1 MRHRKHLVRWLA
13 VVLAFGLVAAACGDD
28 GDDVTDADA
37 AADTAA
43 AEAAAAEAE
52 AEAAAAEAEA
62 AAAQAEADAAAA
74 RAEEAAAAAAEA
86 QAALD
91 EAMAAAEGTVDPE
104 VVAELEAALEAAE
117 AEAAAAQAEAE
128 EAAAAAAEAAA
139 AAAAAAAATETMEH
153 LGDGSLGV
161 VTVEAGDAIQ
171 IRSLEAITGD
181 VAFFGLPID
190 RATQIAVDDYG
201 PIHGFDVDLGT
212 SLDDLCSNDGGQAAA
227 QIIVADEDVVG
238 VIGTSCSGAAVAAA
252 PLITDAGMVLISGGN
267 TSPALTSDLA
277 GTAGPNYSVG
287 YYRTAHNDLYQGA
300 AMAKFV
306 FGELG
311 ISTAAAIHDGDPY
324 TQGLA
329 QAFADAF
336 EAEGGTVTGF
346 SAVNKDDTDMV
357 PVLTEIAAGSPGAL
371 FFPIFQ
377 PAGDF
382 VADQAPGV
390 AGLADTVLLAADG
403 LLNTNYLSLPQTT
416 GMYFSGPDQRFGENV
431 NQSTGKSAVDFLAT
445 YEAAYGEAPA
455 APFWAHGYDA
465 TTLLLD
471 AIAAASWIEGGN
483 LMIDRQGIRDHLNG
497 VQGYKGLIG
506 TINCDAFGDCG
517 AARITVVQNIGGEEN
532 AEESLNNVVFSY
544 APGTSVAVDLSG
556 VCPSPLVVQ
565 TDWFPESEH
574 GAMYELVGDDYTVD
588 VDAKVVRGSMV
599 LGGQDLGIEWEVR
612 TGGPAIGFSPVSQ
625 HMAAD
630 EGIHLGYAS
639 TDQQINHWDVAPL
652 MSVVAPLERN
662 PQMIMWDPE
671 TYPDVT
677 GIADLGAQGIT
688 INVFGG
694 GTFSEVFIAQGI
706 WSADQV
712 DPSYDGSPARFV
724 GAGGSIAQQ
733 GFASSEVYTYEHVYE
748 QWGKPVAFQLL
759 HDAGFQIYSQTI
771 GVRPGDMEELRP
783 CLERL
788 VPIIQQ
794 AAVDFNADPARA
806 NAIIVDAVERY
817 EDFWVYPP
825 DLAEFSHSAKREFG
839 LIGDGGDGIVGNMV
853 PERIAKVLDDMR
865 AAGMDIDSDL
875 TADQLFTNE
884 FIDPN
889 IGHGF

>member
-1 MRHRKHLVRWLA
+1 MRHKKHLVRWLA
-13 VVLAFGLVAAACGDD
+13 VLLAFGLVAAACGDD
-28 GDDVTDADA
+28 EEDAV
-37 AADTAA
+37 
-43 AEAAAAEAE
+43 
-52 AEAAAAEAEA
+52 
-62 AAAQAEADAAAA
+62 
-74 RAEEAAAAAAEA
+74 
-86 QAALD
+86 D
-91 EAMAAAEGTVDPE
+91 EAPTQT
-104 VVAELEAALEAAE
+104 EAPSEAPD
-117 AEAAAAQAEAE
+117 E
-128 EAAAAAAEAAA
+128 E
-139 AAAAAAAATETMEH
+139 MMDH

-161 VTVEAGDAIQ
+161 VTVESGDAIQ

-227 QIIVADEDVVG
+227 QQIVADEDVVG

-311 ISTAAAIHDGDPY
+311 IGEAAAIHDGDPY

-390 AGLADTVLLAADG
+390 SGLENTVLLAADG
-403 LLNTNYLSLPQTT
+403 LLNTNYLALPQTR

-445 YEAAYGEAPA
+445 YEEQYGESPA

-471 AIAAASWIEGGN
+471 AIAAASWVEGGN
-483 LMIDRQGIRDHLNG
+483 LMIDRQGIRDHLNS

-544 APGTSVAVDLSG
+544 APGPASVAVDLSG

-574 GAMYELVGDDYTVD
+574 GAMYELVGDDYVVD
-588 VDAKVVRGSMV
+588 VDNKVVRGSMV
-599 LGGQDLGIEWEVR
+599 LGGTDLGIEWEVR

-625 HMAAD
+625 HMAVD

-639 TDQQINHWDVAPL
+639 TDQQVNHWDVAPL

-671 TYPDVT
+671 TYPDVNS
-677 GIADLGAQGIT
+677 IADLGAQGIT

-694 GTFSEVFIAQGI
+694 GTFSEVFVAQGI

-712 DPSYDGSPARFV
+712 DPSYEGNPSRFV

-771 GVRPGDMEELRP
+771 GVRPGDLEDLRP
-783 CLERL
+783 CLEKL

-794 AAVDFNADPARA
+794 AAVDFNNSPDRA
-806 NAIIVDAVERY
+806 NAIIVDAVLKY

-839 LIGDGGDGIVGNMV
+839 LVGDGGDGIVGNMV

-865 AAGMDIDSDL
+865 AAGMDIDPGL

-884 FIDPN
+884 FIDES

>member
-1 MRHRKHLVRWLA
+1 MKKRTWMRPVAAL
-13 VVLAFGLVAAACGDD
+13 LAFGLVAAACGDD
-28 GDDVTDADA
+28 ATDADT

-43 AEAAAAEAE
+43 AEAAAAAAE

-74 RAEEAAAAAAEA
+74 RAEEAATAAAEA

-128 EAAAAAAEAAA
+128 AAAAEAEAAAEAAA
-139 AAAAAAAATETMEH
+139 AAAEPTETE
-153 LGDGSLGV
+153 
-161 VTVEAGDAIQ
+161 T
-171 IRSLEAITGD
+171 
-181 VAFFGLPID
+181 
-190 RATQIAVDDYG
+190 
-201 PIHGFDVDLGT
+201 
-212 SLDDLCSNDGGQAAA
+212 
-227 QIIVADEDVVG
+227 
-238 VIGTSCSGAAVAAA
+238 VAA
-252 PLITDAGMVLISGGN
+252 
-267 TSPALTSDLA
+267 
-277 GTAGPNYSVG
+277 
-287 YYRTAHNDLYQGA
+287 
-300 AMAKFV
+300 
-306 FGELG
+306 
-311 ISTAAAIHDGDPY
+311 
-324 TQGLA
+324 
-329 QAFADAF
+329 
-336 EAEGGTVTGF
+336 
-346 SAVNKDDTDMV
+346 
-357 PVLTEIAAGSPGAL
+357 
-371 FFPIFQ
+371 
-377 PAGDF
+377 
-382 VADQAPGV
+382 
-390 AGLADTVLLAADG
+390 
-403 LLNTNYLSLPQTT
+403 
-416 GMYFSGPDQRFGENV
+416 
-431 NQSTGKSAVDFLAT
+431 
-445 YEAAYGEAPA
+445 
-455 APFWAHGYDA
+455 
-465 TTLLLD
+465 
-471 AIAAASWIEGGN
+471 
-483 LMIDRQGIRDHLNG
+483 
-497 VQGYKGLIG
+497 
-506 TINCDAFGDCG
+506 
-517 AARITVVQNIGGEEN
+517 
-532 AEESLNNVVFSY
+532 
-544 APGTSVAVDLSG
+544 DLSG

-574 GAMYELVGDDYTVD
+574 GAMYELVGDDYIVD
-588 VDAKVVRGSMV
+588 VDNKVVRGSMV

-625 HMAAD
+625 HMAVD
-630 EGIHLGYAS
+630 PGIHLGYAS

-652 MSVVAPLERN
+652 VSVVAPLERN

-694 GTFSEVFIAQGI
+694 GTFSEVFVAQGI

-712 DPSYDGSPARFV
+712 DPSYEGNPSRFV

-748 QWGKPVAFQLL
+748 EWGKPVAFQLL

-794 AAVDFNADPARA
+794 AAVDFNNDPARA
-806 NAIIVDAVERY
+806 NAIIVDAVDKY
-817 EDFWVYPP
+817 QDFWVYPP
-825 DLAEFSHSAKREFG
+825 DLAEFSHSAKRQFG

-865 AAGMDIDSDL
+865 TAGMDIDPDL

>member
-1 MRHRKHLVRWLA
+1 MRNKKYLVRWLA
-13 VVLAFGLVAAACGDD
+13 VLLAFGLVATACGDD
-28 GDDVTDADA
+28 DDDSGTDPG
-37 AADTAA
+37 TAA
-43 AEAAAAEAE
+43 AEAEAAAATAAAAEAE
-52 AEAAAAEAEA
+52 AEAAAAQAEAEA
-62 AAAQAEADAAAA
+62 AAAQAE
-74 RAEEAAAAAAEA
+74 EATAAAAEA

-91 EAMAAAEGTVDPE
+91 AALAAAEGTIDPE

-117 AEAAAAQAEAE
+117 AAAAAAT
-128 EAAAAAAEAAA
+128 AAAAEAAA
-139 AAAAAAAATETMEH
+139 PVEVMGH

-161 VTVEAGDAIQ
+161 GMVEAGDAIQ

-201 PIHGFDVDLGT
+201 QIHGFDVDVGT

-238 VIGTSCSGAAVAAA
+238 VVGTSCSGAAVAAA

-306 FGELG
+306 FSELG

-390 AGLADTVLLAADG
+390 SGLEDTVLLAADG
-403 LLNTNYLSLPQTT
+403 LLNTNYLSLPQTR

-431 NQSTGKSAVDFLAT
+431 NDSTGKSAVDFLAE
-445 YEAAYGEAPA
+445 YESRYGEAPA

-471 AIAAASWIEGGN
+471 GIAAASWVEDGN
-483 LMIDRQGIRDHLNG
+483 LMIDRQGIRDHLNS
-497 VQGYKGLIG
+497 VRGYQGLIG
-506 TINCDAFGDCG
+506 VINCDSFGDCG

-532 AEESLNNVVFSY
+532 AETSLQNVVFSY
-544 APGTSVAVDLSG
+544 APGT
-556 VCPSPLVVQ
+556 
-565 TDWFPESEH
+565 E
-574 GAMYELVGDDYTVD
+574 
-588 VDAKVVRGSMV
+588 
-599 LGGQDLGIEWEVR
+599 
-612 TGGPAIGFSPVSQ
+612 
-625 HMAAD
+625 
-630 EGIHLGYAS
+630 
-639 TDQQINHWDVAPL
+639 
-652 MSVVAPLERN
+652 
-662 PQMIMWDPE
+662 
-671 TYPDVT
+671 
-677 GIADLGAQGIT
+677 
-688 INVFGG
+688 
-694 GTFSEVFIAQGI
+694 
-706 WSADQV
+706 
-712 DPSYDGSPARFV
+712 
-724 GAGGSIAQQ
+724 
-733 GFASSEVYTYEHVYE
+733 
-748 QWGKPVAFQLL
+748 
-759 HDAGFQIYSQTI
+759 
-771 GVRPGDMEELRP
+771 
-783 CLERL
+783 
-788 VPIIQQ
+788 
-794 AAVDFNADPARA
+794 
-806 NAIIVDAVERY
+806 
-817 EDFWVYPP
+817 
-825 DLAEFSHSAKREFG
+825 
-839 LIGDGGDGIVGNMV
+839 
-853 PERIAKVLDDMR
+853 
-865 AAGMDIDSDL
+865 
-875 TADQLFTNE
+875 
-884 FIDPN
+884 
-889 IGHGF
+889 

>member
-1 MRHRKHLVRWLA
+1 MRHRKHFVRWLA
-13 VVLAFGLVAAACGDD
+13 VLLAFGLVAAACGDD
-28 GDDVTDADA
+28 EEAVDEPSVTD
-37 AADTAA
+37 
-43 AEAAAAEAE
+43 EAPTT
-52 AEAAAAEAEA
+52 
-62 AAAQAEADAAAA
+62 
-74 RAEEAAAAAAEA
+74 
-86 QAALD
+86 D
-91 EAMAAAEGTVDPE
+91 EPT
-104 VVAELEAALEAAE
+104 
-117 AEAAAAQAEAE
+117 
-128 EAAAAAAEAAA
+128 
-139 AAAAAAAATETMEH
+139 TEPDEMMH

-227 QIIVADEDVVG
+227 QQIVADEDVVG

-311 ISTAAAIHDGDPY
+311 IGEAAAIHDGDPY

-390 AGLADTVLLAADG
+390 SGLEDTVLLAADG
-403 LLNTNYLSLPQTT
+403 LLNTNYLALPQTR

-471 AIAAASWIEGGN
+471 AIAAASWVEDGN
-483 LMIDRQGIRDHLNG
+483 LMIDRQGIRDHLNS
-497 VQGYKGLIG
+497 VQGYQGLIG
-506 TINCDAFGDCG
+506 IINCDDFGDCG

-532 AEESLNNVVFSY
+532 AEASLNNVVFSY
-544 APGTSVAVDLSG
+544 APGTAGVGTEGAPLAEVVAAGLAD

-574 GAMYELVGDDYTVD
+574 GAMYELLGDDYVVD
-588 VDAKVVRGSMV
+588 VDNKVVRGSMV
-599 LGGQDLGIEWEVR
+599 LGGTDLGIEWEVR

-625 HMAAD
+625 HMAVD

-639 TDQQINHWDVAPL
+639 TDQQVNHWDVAPL
-652 MSVVAPLERN
+652 MSVMAPLERN

-671 TYPDVT
+671 TYPDVES
-677 GIADLGAQGIT
+677 IADLGEQGIT

-694 GTFSEVFIAQGI
+694 GTFSEVFVAQGI

-712 DPSYDGSPARFV
+712 DPSYEGNPSRFV

-748 QWGKPVAFQLL
+748 EWGKPVAFQLL

-771 GVRPGDMEELRP
+771 GVRPGDLEDLRP
-783 CLERL
+783 CLEKL

-794 AAVDFNADPARA
+794 ATVDFNNSPDRA
-806 NAIIVDAVERY
+806 NAIIVDAVLKY

-865 AAGMDIDSDL
+865 AAGMDIDPSL

-884 FIDPN
+884 FIDES

>member
-13 VVLAFGLVAAACGDD
+13 VLLAFGLIAAACGDD
-28 GDDVTDADA
+28 
-37 AADTAA
+37 
-43 AEAAAAEAE
+43 
-52 AEAAAAEAEA
+52 
-62 AAAQAEADAAAA
+62 
-74 RAEEAAAAAAEA
+74 EEAVEEA
-86 QAALD
+86 PAPSD
-91 EAMAAAEGTVDPE
+91 EAPDTTD
-104 VVAELEAALEAAE
+104 EAPTEAPD
-117 AEAAAAQAEAE
+117 E
-128 EAAAAAAEAAA
+128 EM
-139 AAAAAAAATETMEH
+139 MEH

-190 RATQIAVDDYG
+190 RSTQIAVDDYG
-201 PIHGFDVDLGT
+201 PIHGFDVDTGT

-390 AGLADTVLLAADG
+390 SGLEGTVLLAADG
-403 LLNTNYLSLPQTT
+403 LLNTNYLSLPQTR

-431 NQSTGKSAVDFLAT
+431 NESTGKTAVDFLAT

-465 TTLLLD
+465 TVLLLD
-471 AIAAASWIEGGN
+471 AIKAASWVEDGD
-483 LMIDRQGIRDHLNG
+483 LMIDRQGIRDYLNS
-497 VQGYKGLIG
+497 VQGFQGLIG
-506 TINCDAFGDCG
+506 IINCDDFGDCG

-532 AEESLNNVVFSY
+532 AETSLNNVVFSY
-544 APGTSVAVDLSG
+544 APGTAGVGSEGLPLAEAVAAGLAD

-599 LGGQDLGIEWEVR
+599 LGGTELGIEWEVR

-630 EGIHLGYAS
+630 ESIHLGYAS

-652 MSVVAPLERN
+652 VSVVAPLERN
-662 PQMIMWDPE
+662 PQMVMWDPE

-677 GIADLGAQGIT
+677 GLADLGAQGIT

-694 GTFSEVFIAQGI
+694 GTFPEVFIAQGI

-724 GAGGSIAQQ
+724 SAGGSIAQQ
-733 GFASSEVYTYEHVYE
+733 GFASSEVFTYEHVYE

-794 AAVDFNADPARA
+794 AAVDFNNSPDRA

-817 EDFWVYPP
+817 QDFWVYPP
-825 DLAEFSHSAKREFG
+825 ELAEFSHSAKREYG
-839 LIGDGGDGIVGNMV
+839 LVGDGPDNIVGNMV
-853 PERIAKVLDDMR
+853 GERIAKVLDDMR
-865 AAGMDIDSDL
+865 AAGMDIDSSL
-875 TADQLFTNE
+875 TADQLYTNE
-884 FIDPN
+884 FIDES

>member
-13 VVLAFGLVAAACGDD
+13 VLLAFGLVAAACGDD
-28 GDDVTDADA
+28 
-37 AADTAA
+37 
-43 AEAAAAEAE
+43 
-52 AEAAAAEAEA
+52 
-62 AAAQAEADAAAA
+62 
-74 RAEEAAAAAAEA
+74 EEAVEEA
-86 QAALD
+86 PAPSDEAPDTDEAPSEAPD
-91 EAMAAAEGTVDPE
+91 EAMMD
-104 VVAELEAALEAAE
+104 
-117 AEAAAAQAEAE
+117 
-128 EAAAAAAEAAA
+128 
-139 AAAAAAAATETMEH
+139 H

-201 PIHGFDVDLGT
+201 PIHGFDVDTGT

-390 AGLADTVLLAADG
+390 SGLEETVLLAADG
-403 LLNTNYLSLPQTT
+403 LLNTNYLALPQTR

-431 NQSTGKSAVDFLAT
+431 NESTGKTAVDFLAT

-465 TTLLLD
+465 TVLLLD
-471 AIAAASWIEGGN
+471 AIKAASWVEDGD
-483 LMIDRQGIRDHLNG
+483 LMIDRQGIRDYLNS
-497 VQGYKGLIG
+497 VQGFQGLIG
-506 TINCDAFGDCG
+506 TINCDDFGDCG

-532 AEESLNNVVFSY
+532 AEASLNNVVFSY
-544 APGTSVAVDLSG
+544 APGTAGVGSEGLPLAEAVAAGLAD

-599 LGGQDLGIEWEVR
+599 LGGTELGIEWEVR

-630 EGIHLGYAS
+630 ESIHLGYAS

-652 MSVVAPLERN
+652 VSVVAPLERN
-662 PQMIMWDPE
+662 PQMVMWDPE

-677 GIADLGAQGIT
+677 GLADLGAQGIT

-694 GTFSEVFIAQGI
+694 GTFPEVFIAQGI

-724 GAGGSIAQQ
+724 SAGGSIAQQ
-733 GFASSEVYTYEHVYE
+733 GFASSEVFTYEHVYE

-794 AAVDFNADPARA
+794 AAVDFNKSPDRA

-817 EDFWVYPP
+817 QDFWVYPP
-825 DLAEFSHSAKREFG
+825 ELAEFSHSAKREYG
-839 LIGDGGDGIVGNMV
+839 LVGDGPDNTVGNMV
-853 PERIAKVLDDMR
+853 GERIAKVLDDMR
-865 AAGMDIDSDL
+865 AAGMDIDSSL
-875 TADQLFTNE
+875 TADQLYTNE
-884 FIDPN
+884 FIDES

>member
-1 MRHRKHLVRWLA
+1 MRHKKHLLGWLA
-13 VVLAFGLVAAACGDD
+13 VLLAFGLVAAACGDD
-28 GDDVTDADA
+28 DDAVDEPAATPTDEAPTTDEPDEPDA
-37 AADTAA
+37 AP
-43 AEAAAAEAE
+43 
-52 AEAAAAEAEA
+52 
-62 AAAQAEADAAAA
+62 
-74 RAEEAAAAAAEA
+74 
-86 QAALD
+86 D
-91 EAMAAAEGTVDPE
+91 EM
-104 VVAELEAALEAAE
+104 
-117 AEAAAAQAEAE
+117 
-128 EAAAAAAEAAA
+128 
-139 AAAAAAAATETMEH
+139 MEH

-161 VTVEAGDAIQ
+161 VTVEPGDAIQ

-201 PIHGFDVDLGT
+201 QIHGFDVDTGT

-311 ISTAAAIHDGDPY
+311 ISEAAAIHDGDPY

-336 EAEGGTVTGF
+336 EAEGGTITGF

-390 AGLADTVLLAADG
+390 SGLEETVLLAADG
-403 LLNTNYLSLPQTT
+403 LLNTNYLSLPQTR

-431 NQSTGKSAVDFLAT
+431 NESTGKTAVDFLAT

-465 TTLLLD
+465 TVLLLD
-471 AIAAASWIEGGN
+471 AIKAASWVEDGN
-483 LMIDRQGIRDHLNG
+483 LMIDRQGIRDYLNS
-497 VQGYKGLIG
+497 VQGFQGLIG
-506 TINCDAFGDCG
+506 TINCDDFGDCG

-532 AEESLNNVVFSY
+532 AETSLNNVVFSY
-544 APGTSVAVDLSG
+544 APGTAGVASEGLPLAEAVAAGLSG

-574 GAMYELVGDDYTVD
+574 GAMYHLIGDDYVVDTENQTVT
-588 VDAKVVRGSMV
+588 GSMV
-599 LGGQDLGIEWEVR
+599 LDGAELGIDFQVR
-612 TGGPAIGFSPVSQ
+612 TGGPAIGFAPVSSY
-625 HMAAD
+625 MYTD
-630 EGIHLGYAS
+630 ESIHLGYAS
-639 TDQQINHWDVAPL
+639 TDAQILQWADAPL
-652 MSVVAPLERN
+652 VSVVAPLEQN

-671 TYPDVT
+671 LAGVDS
-677 GIADLGAQGIT
+677 IADLGTENIT
-688 INVFGG
+688 VNVFGG
-694 GTFSEVFIAQGI
+694 GVFPLVFVAQGI
-706 WSADQV
+706 WNADQV

-724 GAGGSIAQQ
+724 SEGGAIAQQ
-733 GFASSEVYTYEHVYE
+733 GFASSEVFTYEHIYE
-748 QWGKPVAFQLL
+748 EWGRPVEFQLL

-771 GVRPGDMEELRP
+771 GVRPRDMESMRP

-794 AAVDFNADPARA
+794 AVVSYDASPDRA
-806 NAIIVDAVERY
+806 NAIIVDAVEQY
-817 EDFWVYPP
+817 ASFWVYPP
-825 DLAEFSHSAKREFG
+825 ELADFSVQAQRDYG
-839 LIGDGGDGIVGNMV
+839 LIGNGPDSTVGNM
-853 PERIAKVLDDMR
+853 ELDRIQGVLDSILATDL
-865 AAGMDIDSDL
+865 AADV
-875 TADQLFTNE
+875 ADGLSAEDLFTNE
-884 FIDPN
+884 FIDAD
-889 IGHGF
+889 IGF

>member
-1 MRHRKHLVRWLA
+1 MRHQKHLVRWLA
-13 VVLAFGLVAAACGDD
+13 VLLAFGLVAAACGDD
-28 GDDVTDADA
+28 EDEAVD
-37 AADTAA
+37 DTAPTPT
-43 AEAAAAEAE
+43 
-52 AEAAAAEAEA
+52 
-62 AAAQAEADAAAA
+62 
-74 RAEEAAAAAAEA
+74 
-86 QAALD
+86 D
-91 EAMAAAEGTVDPE
+91 EAPD
-104 VVAELEAALEAAE
+104 EASDEAPD
-117 AEAAAAQAEAE
+117 E
-128 EAAAAAAEAAA
+128 EM
-139 AAAAAAAATETMEH
+139 MEH

-201 PIHGFDVDLGT
+201 PIHGFDVDTGT

-306 FGELG
+306 FVELG

-357 PVLTEIAAGSPGAL
+357 PVLTEIAAGGPGAL

-390 AGLADTVLLAADG
+390 SGLEGTVLLAADG
-403 LLNTNYLSLPQTT
+403 LLNTNYLALPQTR

-431 NQSTGKSAVDFLAT
+431 NESTGKTAVDFLAT

-465 TTLLLD
+465 TVLLLD
-471 AIAAASWIEGGN
+471 AIKAASWVEDGD
-483 LMIDRQGIRDHLNG
+483 LMIDRQGIRDHLNS
-497 VQGYKGLIG
+497 VQGFQGLIG
-506 TINCDAFGDCG
+506 TINCDDFGDCG

-532 AEESLNNVVFSY
+532 AETSLNNVVFSY
-544 APGTSVAVDLSG
+544 APGTAGVGSEGLPLAEAVAAGLAD

-574 GAMYELVGDDYTVD
+574 GAMYELVGDDYVVD

-599 LGGQDLGIEWEVR
+599 LGGTDLGIEWEVR

-630 EGIHLGYAS
+630 ESIHLGYAS

-652 MSVVAPLERN
+652 VSVVAPLERN
-662 PQMIMWDPE
+662 PQMVMWDPE

-677 GIADLGAQGIT
+677 GLADLGAQGVT

-694 GTFSEVFIAQGI
+694 GTFPDVFIAQGI

-724 GAGGSIAQQ
+724 SEGGAIAQQ
-733 GFASSEVYTYEHVYE
+733 GFASSEVYTYEHVHE

-771 GVRPGDMEELRP
+771 GVRPGDMEALRP

-794 AAVDFNADPARA
+794 AAVDFNNSPDRA

-817 EDFWVYPP
+817 QDFWVYPP
-825 DLAEFSHSAKREFG
+825 DLAEFSHSAKRQYG
-839 LIGDGGDGIVGNMV
+839 LIGDGPDNIVGNMV
-853 PERIAKVLDDMR
+853 GERIAKVLDDMR
-865 AAGMDIDSDL
+865 AAGMDIDPDL

-884 FIDPN
+884 FIDES

>member
-1 MRHRKHLVRWLA
+1 MRHKKHLLGWLA
-13 VVLAFGLVAAACGDD
+13 VLLAFGLVAAACGDD
-28 GDDVTDADA
+28 DDAVDEPAATPTDEAPTTDEPDEPDA
-37 AADTAA
+37 AP
-43 AEAAAAEAE
+43 
-52 AEAAAAEAEA
+52 
-62 AAAQAEADAAAA
+62 
-74 RAEEAAAAAAEA
+74 
-86 QAALD
+86 D
-91 EAMAAAEGTVDPE
+91 EM
-104 VVAELEAALEAAE
+104 
-117 AEAAAAQAEAE
+117 
-128 EAAAAAAEAAA
+128 
-139 AAAAAAAATETMEH
+139 MEH

-161 VTVEAGDAIQ
+161 VTVEPGDAIQ

-201 PIHGFDVDLGT
+201 QIHGFDVDTGT

-311 ISTAAAIHDGDPY
+311 ISEAAAIHDGDPY

-336 EAEGGTVTGF
+336 EAEGGTITGF

-390 AGLADTVLLAADG
+390 SGLEETVLLAADG
-403 LLNTNYLSLPQTT
+403 LLNTNYLSLPQTR

-431 NQSTGKSAVDFLAT
+431 NESTGKTAVDFLAT

-465 TTLLLD
+465 TVLLLD
-471 AIAAASWIEGGN
+471 AIKAASWVEDGN
-483 LMIDRQGIRDHLNG
+483 LMIDRQGIRDYLNS
-497 VQGYKGLIG
+497 VQGFQGLIG
-506 TINCDAFGDCG
+506 TINCDNFGDCG

-532 AEESLNNVVFSY
+532 AETSLNNVVFSY
-544 APGTSVAVDLSG
+544 APGTAGVASEGLPLAEAVAAGLSG

-574 GAMYELVGDDYTVD
+574 GAMYHLIGDDYVVDTENQTVT
-588 VDAKVVRGSMV
+588 GSMV
-599 LGGQDLGIEWEVR
+599 LDGAELGIDFQVR
-612 TGGPAIGFSPVSQ
+612 TGGPAIGFAPVSSY
-625 HMAAD
+625 MYTD
-630 EGIHLGYAS
+630 ESIHLGYAS
-639 TDQQINHWDVAPL
+639 TDAQILQWADAPL
-652 MSVVAPLERN
+652 VSVVAPLEQN

-671 TYPDVT
+671 LAGVDS
-677 GIADLGAQGIT
+677 IADLGTENIT
-688 INVFGG
+688 VNVFGG
-694 GTFSEVFIAQGI
+694 GVFPLVFVAQGI
-706 WSADQV
+706 WNADQV

-724 GAGGSIAQQ
+724 SEGGAIAQQ
-733 GFASSEVYTYEHVYE
+733 GFASSEVFTYEHIYE
-748 QWGKPVAFQLL
+748 EWGRPVEFQLL

-771 GVRPGDMEELRP
+771 GVRPRDMESMRP

-794 AAVDFNADPARA
+794 AVVSYDASPDRA
-806 NAIIVDAVERY
+806 NAIIVDAVEQY
-817 EDFWVYPP
+817 ASFWVYPP
-825 DLAEFSHSAKREFG
+825 ELADFSVQAQRDYG
-839 LIGDGGDGIVGNMV
+839 LIGNGPDSTVGNM
-853 PERIAKVLDDMR
+853 ELDRIQGVLDSILATDL
-865 AAGMDIDSDL
+865 AADV
-875 TADQLFTNE
+875 ADGLSADDLFTNE
-884 FIDPN
+884 FIDAD
-889 IGHGF
+889 IGF

>member
-1 MRHRKHLVRWLA
+1 MRHRKHFARWLA
-13 VVLAFGLVAAACGDD
+13 VLLAFGLVAAACGDD
-28 GDDVTDADA
+28 EDAVDEPSA
-37 AADTAA
+37 T
-43 AEAAAAEAE
+43 
-52 AEAAAAEAEA
+52 
-62 AAAQAEADAAAA
+62 
-74 RAEEAAAAAAEA
+74 
-86 QAALD
+86 D
-91 EAMAAAEGTVDPE
+91 EAPTTDEPT
-104 VVAELEAALEAAE
+104 
-117 AEAAAAQAEAE
+117 
-128 EAAAAAAEAAA
+128 
-139 AAAAAAAATETMEH
+139 TEPDEMMDH

-190 RATQIAVDDYG
+190 RATHIAVDDYG

-227 QIIVADEDVVG
+227 QQIVADEDVVG

-311 ISTAAAIHDGDPY
+311 ISEAAAIHDGDPY

-390 AGLADTVLLAADG
+390 SGLEDTVLLAADG
-403 LLNTNYLSLPQTT
+403 LLNTNYLALPQTR

-471 AIAAASWIEGGN
+471 AIAAASWVEDGN
-483 LMIDRQGIRDHLNG
+483 LMIDRQGIRDHLNS
-497 VQGYKGLIG
+497 VQGYQGLIG
-506 TINCDAFGDCG
+506 IINCDDFGDCG

-532 AEESLNNVVFSY
+532 AEASLNNVVFSY
-544 APGTSVAVDLSG
+544 APGTAGVRSEGAPLAEVVAAGLAD

-574 GAMYELVGDDYTVD
+574 GAMYELVGDDYVVD
-588 VDAKVVRGSMV
+588 VDNKVVRASMV
-599 LGGQDLGIEWEVR
+599 LGGTDLGIEWEVR

-625 HMAAD
+625 HMAVD

-639 TDQQINHWDVAPL
+639 TDQQVNHWDVAPL

-671 TYPDVT
+671 TYPDVES
-677 GIADLGAQGIT
+677 IADLGAQGIT

-694 GTFSEVFIAQGI
+694 GTFSEVFVAQGI

-712 DPSYDGSPARFV
+712 DPSYEGNPSRFV

-771 GVRPGDMEELRP
+771 GVRPGDLEDLRP
-783 CLERL
+783 CLEKL

-794 AAVDFNADPARA
+794 AAVDFNNSPDRA
-806 NAIIVDAVERY
+806 NAIIVDAVLKY

-839 LIGDGGDGIVGNMV
+839 LVGDGGDGVVGNMV

-865 AAGMDIDSDL
+865 AAGMDIDPSL

-884 FIDPN
+884 FIDES

>member
-1 MRHRKHLVRWLA
+1 MRDWKFLLRGVA
-13 VVLAFGLVAAACGDD
+13 VLLAFGLVAAACGDD
-28 GDDVTDADA
+28 DD
-37 AADTAA
+37 
-43 AEAAAAEAE
+43 AEAV
-52 AEAAAAEAEA
+52 
-62 AAAQAEADAAAA
+62 
-74 RAEEAAAAAAEA
+74 
-86 QAALD
+86 D
-91 EAMAAAEGTVDPE
+91 EAPAPT
-104 VVAELEAALEAAE
+104 EAPDEAPDDDM
-117 AEAAAAQAEAE
+117 
-128 EAAAAAAEAAA
+128 
-139 AAAAAAAATETMEH
+139 MEH

-190 RATQIAVDDYG
+190 RASQIAVDDYG
-201 PIHGFDVDLGT
+201 QIHGFDVDLGT

-227 QIIVADEDVVG
+227 QTIVADEDVVG

-277 GTAGPNYSVG
+277 GTAGANYSVG

-311 ISTAAAIHDGDPY
+311 INTAAAIHDGDPY

-390 AGLADTVLLAADG
+390 SGLEGTVLLAADG
-403 LLNTNYLSLPQTT
+403 LLNTNYLALPQTR
-416 GMYFSGPDQRFGENV
+416 GVYFSGPDQRFGENV
-431 NQSTGKSAVDFLAT
+431 NESTGKSAVDFLAT
-445 YEAAYGEAPA
+445 YEEAYGEAPA

-471 AIAAASWIEGGN
+471 AIAAASSVEDGN
-483 LMIDRQGIRDHLNG
+483 LMIDRQGIRDHLNS
-497 VQGYKGLIG
+497 VQGYQGLIG

-532 AEESLNNVVFSY
+532 AETSLNNVVFSY
-544 APGTSVAVDLSG
+544 APGTAGVGSEGLPLAEAVAAGLGD

-574 GAMYELVGDDYTVD
+574 GAMYHLIGDDYVVDTENQTVT
-588 VDAKVVRGSMV
+588 GSMV
-599 LGGQDLGIEWEVR
+599 LDGAELGIDFQVR
-612 TGGPAIGFSPVSQ
+612 TGGPAIGFAPVSSY
-625 HMAAD
+625 MYTD
-630 EGIHLGYAS
+630 DSIHLGYAS
-639 TDQQINHWDVAPL
+639 TDAQILQWADAPL
-652 MSVVAPLERN
+652 VSVVAPLEQN

-671 TYPDVT
+671 LPNVDS
-677 GIADLGAQGIT
+677 IADLGT
-688 INVFGG
+688 ENVTVNVFGG
-694 GTFSEVFIAQGI
+694 GVFPLVFAAQGI

-724 GAGGSIAQQ
+724 SEGGAIAQQ
-733 GFASSEVYTYEHVYE
+733 GFASSEVYTYEHIYE
-748 QWGKPVAFQLL
+748 EWGRPVEFQLL
-759 HDAGFQIYSQTI
+759 HDAGFQIYSQTL
-771 GVRPGDMEELRP
+771 GVRPRDMESMRP
-783 CLERL
+783 CLERV
-788 VPIIQQ
+788 VPIVQQ
-794 AAVDFNADPARA
+794 AIISFDASPGRG

-817 EDFWVYPP
+817 ASFWVYPP
-825 DLAEFSHSAKREFG
+825 ALAEFSVQAQRDYG
-839 LIGDGGDGIVGNMV
+839 LIGNGPDSTTGNM
-853 PERIAKVLDDMR
+853 ELDRIQGVLDSIL
-865 AAGMDIDSDL
+865 ATDL
-875 TADQLFTNE
+875 ADDVPGDLSAEDLFTNE
-884 FIDPN
+884 FIDGE
-889 IGHGF
+889 IGF